1 MNIPGLV
8 TIKPNQE
15 QLLRDVAVMMGTSFL
30 EENWFITWLSALDA
44 LETTKQ
50 RKEEL
55 MHAVFLDDLEVH
67 APFEGVYALPD
78 LTAATGAYRFSEL
91 KGTTHSELEEQTGK
105 HLTEVAT
112 DEELRLLDEQARKM
126 EPISQFDWARHLEK
140 GNDHIYF
147 YAWAVDPSARGTGA
161 LRKLLDPLFAFA
173 DDHGLNCYLEC
184 YADRVQHMYEHLG
197 FELIDELYAPG
208 FEVYERRMVRRARI
222 L

>member
-1 MNIPGLV
+1 MNISGLV

-147 YAWAVDPSARGTGA
+147 YA
-161 LRKLLDPLFAFA
+161 

-184 YADRVQHMYEHLG
+184 YADKLQHMYEHLG